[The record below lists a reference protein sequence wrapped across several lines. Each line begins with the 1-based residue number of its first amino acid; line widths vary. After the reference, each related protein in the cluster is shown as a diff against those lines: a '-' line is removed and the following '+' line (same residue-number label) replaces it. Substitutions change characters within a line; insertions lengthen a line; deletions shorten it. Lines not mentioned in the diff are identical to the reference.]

1 MTIYALSSGPGLS
14 GLAVIRVSGE
24 GALNIIQKITNE
36 QIPTPRVATLRNL
49 RKFDSDEIID
59 RGIILW
65 FPGPRSYTGED
76 LIELHIHGS
85 LAVINEIQNTLSIV
99 ACIAAV

>member
-36 QIPTPRVATLRNL
+36 QIPIPRVATLRN
-49 RKFDSDEIID
+49 
-59 RGIILW
+59 
-65 FPGPRSYTGED
+65 
-76 LIELHIHGS
+76 
-85 LAVINEIQNTLSIV
+85 
-99 ACIAAV
+99 CIFTEA

>member
-36 QIPTPRVATLRNL
+36 EIPTPRVATLRNI
-49 RKFDSDEIID
+49 RKFGSDEIID
-59 RGIILW
+59 RVLYYGFLDLVATQVKIL
-65 FPGPRSYTGED
+65 S
-76 LIELHIHGS
+76 
-85 LAVINEIQNTLSIV
+85 N
-99 ACIAAV
+99 CIFTEV

>member
-36 QIPTPRVATLRNL
+36 QIPTPRVATLRNI
-49 RKFDSDEIID
+49 RKFGSDEIID
-59 RGIILW
+59 RGCLLYTS
-65 FPGPRSYTGED
+65 PSPRD
-76 LIELHIHGS
+76 
-85 LAVINEIQNTLSIV
+85 
-99 ACIAAV
+99 